1 MPAGLTRPC
10 PATMV
15 DSWPFAG
22 LIRTILGVLPLFS
35 ATIRS
40 PGFAN
45 VTAGT
50 ANAAATSAASTTPL
64 NNARLKEGEPTTA
77 LRYRWCRGSGV
88 IPGRVEQR
96 GGSEAVAEARA
107 GRA

>member
-1 MPAGLTRPC
+1 
-10 PATMV
+10 MV

-50 ANAAATSAASTTPL
+50 ANAAATSSSVPSVSVPVLSTQIVSTAAS
-64 NNARLKEGEPTTA
+64 ASVA
-77 LRYRWCRGSGV
+77 LIC
-88 IPGRVEQR
+88 
-96 GGSEAVAEARA
+96 
-107 GRA
+107 